1 MSQSDFFLKID
12 GIDGE
17 STDDKHKGE
26 LEIQSWSWGATNQA
40 TMGAGGGGG
49 GGKADFSDIT
59 ISKYADKSTPKLLKA
74 VATGQHIKSMIL
86 VCRKAGGDKQEY
98 LKVTLTDVLISS
110 YHSSASGGSSP
121 IPNESISLNYGVI
134 QYEYKPQKADGML
147 DGAVAVSYD
156 RHANKAT

>member
-26 LEIQSWSWGATNQA
+26 LEIQSWSWGATNQG
-40 TMGAGGGGG
+40 TFGAGGGGG
-49 GGKADFSDIT
+49 AGKADFSDIT

-74 VATGQHIKSMIL
+74 VATGDHIKSMVL
-86 VCRKAGGDKQEY
+86 TCRKAGGQQQEY
-98 LKVTLTDVLISS
+98 LKLTLEDVLISS

-121 IPNESISLNYGVI
+121 IPNESIGLNYAKI
-134 QYEYKPQKADGML
+134 KYEYKPQKADGSL
-147 DGAVAVSYD
+147 EGAIAISYNRHTNVAG
-156 RHANKAT
+156 

>member
-26 LEIQSWSWGATNQA
+26 LEIQSWSWGATNQG
-40 TMGAGGGGG
+40 TFGAGGGGG
-49 GGKADFSDIT
+49 AGKADFSDIT
-59 ISKYADKSTPKLLKA
+59 ITKFADKSTPKLLKA

-98 LKVTLTDVLISS
+98 LKLTLTDVLISS

-121 IPNESISLNYGVI
+121 VPSEAIALNYAVI
-134 QYEYKPQKADGML
+134 NYEYKPQKADGSL
-147 DGAVAVSYD
+147 EGSVAVSYD

>member
-26 LEIQSWSWGATNQA
+26 LEIQSWSWGATNMA

-59 ISKYADKSTPKLLKA
+59 ISKFADKSTPKLLNA

-98 LKVTLTDVLISS
+98 LKVTLSDVLISS

-134 QYEYKPQKADGML
+134 QYEYKPQKTDGSL
-147 DGAVAVSYD
+147 DGAVAVKYD
-156 RHANKAT
+156 RHANKAS

>member
-12 GIDGE
+12 GIEGE

-26 LEIQSWSWGATNQA
+26 LEIQAWSWGATNLG

-49 GGKADFSDIT
+49 AGKADFSDIT
-59 ISKYADKSTPKLLKA
+59 INKFADKSTPKLLKA
-74 VATGQHIKSMIL
+74 VATGQHIKNMVL

-98 LKVTLTDVLISS
+98 LKVTLDDVLISS
-110 YHSSASGGSSP
+110 YHSSAAGGNSP
-121 IPNESISLNYGVI
+121 IPSESIGLNYGKI
-134 QYEYKPQKADGML
+134 SYEYKPQKVDGSL
-147 DGAVAVSYD
+147 EGAVVVAYD